1 MEETG
6 HYDDLTVEQEPFSD
20 DLGVEESR
28 DAMEEFVVE

>member
-6 HYDDLTVEQEPFSD
+6 HYDDLADDQEPFSD

>member
-1 MEETG
+1 MEEIG
-6 HYDDLTVEQEPFSD
+6 HYDKLAEEQEPFSD